1 MLRNKYEACI
11 NKLKNTP
18 ISKLKSQMR
27 KHFGKDKKINSMINS
42 IPNQSCLNNT
52 INKLKSNSKY
62 KNKVFNIVKSLLIQG
77 AGNKSKSRSKSKTKS
92 KSRTP
97 SRSKSKTKS
106 KSRTPSR
113 SKTKSKS
120 RTPSKSRRN
129 LSRGRRKRG
138 GDLHMQVQLLFL
150 IFITICATLMIS
162 DHINDNTENSIQTC
176 RREMRMRDIEIYEDI
191 FKYPS
196 PVTIQSCRNVLENNN
211 YRVTRRNRQPTKK
224 SNSWW

>member
-77 AGNKSKSRSKSKTKS
+77 AGNKSK
-92 KSRTP
+92 